1 MLHVALYEPEIPPD
15 TCNIIRLCANTGY
28 HLHQIEPLGFDIDD
42 KKLRRAGLDYSE
54 MTHVT
59 RHKNY
64 QAVLET
70 VAPKRVFACTTK
82 ATCSHSEAGFEDGD
96 MLLFGPETRGL
107 PMEII
112 ESLPPQQRIRIP
124 MLPESRSMN
133 LSNAVAVIVYESWR
147 QVGYLGAKGYES

>member
-1 MLHVALYEPEIPPD
+1 
-15 TCNIIRLCANTGY
+15 
-28 HLHQIEPLGFDIDD
+28 
-42 KKLRRAGLDYSE
+42 
-54 MTHVT
+54 
-59 RHKNY
+59 
-64 QAVLET
+64 
-70 VAPKRVFACTTK
+70 
-82 ATCSHSEAGFEDGD
+82 